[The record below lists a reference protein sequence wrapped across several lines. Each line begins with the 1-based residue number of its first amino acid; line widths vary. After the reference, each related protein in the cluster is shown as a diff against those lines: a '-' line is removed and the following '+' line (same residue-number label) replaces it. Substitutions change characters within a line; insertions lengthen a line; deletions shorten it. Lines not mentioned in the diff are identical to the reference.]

1 MAAVTGNGG
10 VLQTSPDNST
20 YSAIASLNSWSLE
33 EAADAVEVTAM
44 GTDNFKSFLPGQYS
58 WTGSAE
64 AYWNDDDTAQD
75 AVETALTGADSTFYV
90 KLYPIGTSSGDY
102 YTGQIV
108 VTGVSVS
115 GSQNAPIGF
124 SFSFQGAG
132 ALTHTNA

>member
-20 YSAIASLNSWSLE
+20 YSAIASLNGWSLE

-44 GTDNFKSFLPGQYS
+44 GTTNHKEFLPGQYS

-64 AYWNDDDTAQD
+64 AYWNDDDTSQESI
-75 AVETALTGADSTFYV
+75 ETALIGADSTFYV
-90 KLYPIGTSSGDY
+90 NLYPVGTSAGDY
-102 YTGQIV
+102 WTGQVI

-115 GSQNAPIGF
+115 GSQNSPIGF
-124 SFSFQGAG
+124 SFSFQGTG